1 MNASQRFHKHSLTVC
16 YDVWQGKEKKK
27 VEIESYTPP
36 VIALEH
42 EESVF
47 FAEPFAKRGEFE
59 SRYIIFIDVMCLYH
73 FCCQYLGR
81 IAVVFSWKTIA
92 VLMNRF

>member
-1 MNASQRFHKHSLTVC
+1 MFNCMS
-16 YDVWQGKEKKK
+16 QGKEKKK
-27 VEIESYTPP
+27 VEVESYTPP

-59 SRYIIFIDVMCLYH
+59 SR
-73 FCCQYLGR
+73 
-81 IAVVFSWKTIA
+81 
-92 VLMNRF
+92 